1 MQYAHTQQGADK
13 AKRLRLAAETKS
25 WKAQAA
31 KRQEVRG
38 HLSMRV
44 CRHPCTDCLLACS
57 LALGCASSEAGEGEE
72 EASTPVTRGTSSP
85 GGEARGA

>member
-1 MQYAHTQQGADK
+1 MP
-13 AKRLRLAAETKS
+13 S
-25 WKAQAA
+25 
-31 KRQEVRG
+31 
-38 HLSMRV
+38 SMYR
-44 CRHPCTDCLLACS
+44 LLARSLARS